1 MAMQIS
7 ERDKK
12 IYNIKNGLLGITI
25 RGKAGKFKLEMIG
38 GKTKI
43 IGEMCQRGIQGC
55 GFLTVNGGS
64 MGGHHTAIL
73 LPYECF
79 CNDSFLLNYN
89 TPMENHINIK

>member
-38 GKTKI
+38 GKVKNYGLNLENVLGWNLGLRER
-43 IGEMCQRGIQGC
+43 IG
-55 GFLTVNGGS
+55 
-64 MGGHHTAIL
+64 
-73 LPYECF
+73 
-79 CNDSFLLNYN
+79 
-89 TPMENHINIK
+89 